1 MELSM
6 DNMDII
12 AGGILA
18 IMLALF
24 MLTVIVTLIALSQ
37 TWLSSNEIY
46 RIEKQVSDYID
57 ELSRSE
63 SDKLEIEHKV
73 HQDGVISSVLQE
85 IFP

>member
-24 MLTVIVTLIALSQ
+24 MPDSHCDL
-37 TWLSSNEIY
+37 
-46 RIEKQVSDYID
+46 
-57 ELSRSE
+57 ELHS
-63 SDKLEIEHKV
+63 HT
-73 HQDGVISSVLQE
+73 G
-85 IFP
+85 

>member
-24 MLTVIVTLIALSQ
+24 MLTVIVTLIRTLTQ
-37 TWLSSNEIY
+37 
-46 RIEKQVSDYID
+46 
-57 ELSRSE
+57 
-63 SDKLEIEHKV
+63 DKTFEQRDL
-73 HQDGVISSVLQE
+73 
-85 IFP
+85 

>member
-24 MLTVIVTLIALSQ
+24 MLTVIVTLFAQ
-37 TWLSSNEIY
+37 
-46 RIEKQVSDYID
+46 
-57 ELSRSE
+57 
-63 SDKLEIEHKV
+63 DKTFEQRDL
-73 HQDGVISSVLQE
+73 
-85 IFP
+85 